1 MASTKSEILN
11 YINLEILYQNPTIHL
26 LFWIIAILVSVWWAK
41 DGLLWDIED
50 KKEKEE
56 EFKCYEKFSYFFS
69 DFFISF
75 FGWIALYLLLANIIV
90 GQFDAFNIFL
100 FTVAILGISGY
111 GYKLAGKLT
120 EEKEKSTGEE

>member
-26 LFWIIAILVSVWWAK
+26 LFWVLAILVSAWWAR
-41 DGLLWDIED
+41 DGLLWMIED
-50 KKEKEE
+50 RKTKNKELE
-56 EFKCYEKFSYFFS
+56 CYERFSSVLS

-75 FGWIALYLLLANIIV
+75 SGWLALYLLLANIIV
-90 GQFDAFNIFL
+90 GQFDTFNIFL

-120 EEKEKSTGEE
+120 EEKDKSKNN